1 MSDTGKWEDAVA
13 WLRSQPDR
21 QEFVRACYYDLPVS
35 SAAARYESSDEW
47 REALKLLPATPGRAL
62 DVGAGNGI
70 VSFALAKAGWAV
82 TALEPDPSD
91 FVGAGAIRELSDKA
105 SLNIRVVQEFGEK
118 MPFGDA
124 EFNLVY
130 ARQVMHHAYDLE
142 QFCKEAARVLAV
154 GGTFIGSREHVISS
168 SKQLPDFLDSHPL
181 HKLYGGENAFTLKQ
195 YTEAME
201 RAGLKVVRVLKPFDS
216 PINYSPQTRDT
227 IAIELQKRLKR
238 LPLGFIPAGVL
249 KFDFIRSLS
258 MRILSQIDRRPGRVY
273 SFVAVKQ
280 GGSR

>member
-47 REALKLLPATPGRAL
+47 REALKLLPATSGRAL

-70 VSFALAKAGWAV
+70 VSYALAKAGWAV

-91 FVGAGAIRELSDKA
+91 FVGAGAIRELSDTG

-181 HKLYGGENAFTLKQ
+181 HKLYGGENAFTLQQ

-238 LPLGFIPAGVL
+238 LPLGFIPANVL

-273 SFVAVKQ
+273 SFVAIKQ

>member
-21 QEFVRACYYDLPVS
+21 QDFVRACYYDLPVS
-35 SAAARYESSDEW
+35 TAAARYESSNEW
-47 REALKLLPATPGRAL
+47 QEALRLLPTTAGRAL

-70 VSFALAKAGWAV
+70 VSYALAKAGWDV

-91 FVGAGAIRELSDKA
+91 FVGAGAIRELSNTAGLK
-105 SLNIRVVQEFGEK
+105 IRVVQEFGEK
-118 MPFGDA
+118 MPFADA

-142 QFCKEAARVLAV
+142 QFCKEAARVLAI

-168 SKQLPDFLDSHPL
+168 SKQLPEFLDSHPL
-181 HKLYGGENAFTLKQ
+181 HKLYGGENAFTLRQ

-201 RAGLKVVRVLKPFDS
+201 RAGLKVVRVFRQFDS
-216 PINYSPQTRDT
+216 PLNYSPQTKDT
-227 IAIELQKRLKR
+227 IAIELQKRLKK
-238 LPLGFIPAGVL
+238 LPLGFIPAKVL
-249 KFDFIRSLS
+249 EFNFIRSLS
-258 MRILSQIDRRPGRVY
+258 MRILSEIDRRPGRVH